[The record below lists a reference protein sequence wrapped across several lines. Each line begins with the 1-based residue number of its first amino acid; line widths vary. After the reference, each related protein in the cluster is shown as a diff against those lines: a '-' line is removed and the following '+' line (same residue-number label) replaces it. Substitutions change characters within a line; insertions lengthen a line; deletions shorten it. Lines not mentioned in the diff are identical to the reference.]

1 MFARRIAAAA
11 NKVPQGPSLPKLSS
25 VVESFD
31 ATPSASVW
39 GWGGGVTFAAGQM
52 TIAGDHVAITT
63 DTTYDFTNDTISI
76 ELVSGTTGEFG
87 AVGAGGAGGYL
98 IQKTAAGNLRCEA
111 RNTGGYFDG
120 GAVEVTYNATN
131 HRWLFIR
138 HTGTQVLFQAAA
150 TYGGTRT
157 TLRTAALTTVDA
169 TALTYKVQNNDAN
182 NTVWDNVN
190 TDGSGGT
197 TPLAKLA
204 TFIDTFAVTDLS
216 QNYYFDDTINPKSQ
230 VVSGQLST
238 PASQDIWRG
247 VETKSHYDTTNSS
260 VAMQLTPPG
269 AGNCAFSLTVEI
281 PDQTG
286 DGVPEEGRDFRWAID
301 MNAGVIKAMVMGV
314 GVPLYSESPGTYS
327 EAYDSGEHQW
337 FRIREGTAPAGNLP
351 TGAAGTTYWDTSADG
366 ITWVNKRSRVSEPF
380 LSDIKL
386 VIGAYSTSA
395 TTPMLVDN
403 INSLP
408 SGGGGSPSTP
418 LLTGDFSTA
427 AVSFA
432 TVAMATDPTWLGAC
446 SSTYGASPDNNS
458 TQAAVE
464 HRLDARYMRIPV
476 RWNGSAVVSS
486 AGGGGYNN
494 IVSLVNLYRSWGFRC
509 LIVIAGRTNDFDG
522 YVAGDATQIVNTLGT
537 NLIDYSVS
545 NEPDNQGK
553 NAAQILAQSI
563 QIYDDIQAAAPG
575 TKVWGP
581 VFASFKRTEQQQWA
595 QNMGINRFAGID
607 YHHYAMGGSYETTAN
622 ALAATSSWGTEIT
635 QTKSDLAALGL
646 PQVVNCDEI
655 NFSWR
660 YGDGTPPSGNND
672 RFFTAINTVFLAS
685 ALGHNLRA
693 GGRIM
698 PYALQN
704 GPLGLITEPNHPVN
718 PDNRPPSTPMPGY
731 WGVAAWTGEA
741 RFSHYNNAF
750 YNVSMTNNP
759 ATTEVFAVNNEDGG
773 YNLVLIN
780 KSETTA
786 RPVQVNL
793 GSINAGTFDAY
804 QTVPA
809 APYDQPSQLFT
820 SGTYTSYVSFTL
832 PAMTVTTVVLQ
843 PS

>member
-1 MFARRIAAAA
+1 MFSRRLSAAVSRSNIAAY
-11 NKVPQGPSLPKLSS
+11 LRLSS
-25 VVESFD
+25 LVEDFST
-31 ATPSASVW
+31 TPSTSIW
-39 GWGGGVTFAAGQM
+39 GWGNGVTFANSQM
-52 TIAGDHVAITT
+52 VITGDHVAITS
-63 DTTYDFTNDTISI
+63 DITYNFINDTISI

-87 AVGAGGAGGYL
+87 AVGAGGAGGYI
-98 IQKTAAGNLRCEA
+98 IQKTAAGNLRCDA
-111 RNTGGYFDG
+111 RNAGSYFDG
-120 GAVEVTYNATN
+120 GAVEVAYSAVD

-150 TYGGTRT
+150 TYSGARS

-169 TALTYKVQNNDAN
+169 SALQYKVQNNDVN
-182 NTVWDNVN
+182 TTVWDNIN
-190 TDGSGGT
+190 TGTSGT
-197 TPLAKLA
+197 TPLSKLA
-204 TFIDTFAVTDLS
+204 TFVDTFTVTDLS
-216 QNYYFDDTINPKSQ
+216 QNYYFDNTITPKSQ

-247 VETKSHYDTTNSS
+247 VETKLHYDAINSS
-260 VAMQLTPPG
+260 VAMQITPPG

-286 DGVPEEGRDFRWAID
+286 DGVPEEGRDFRWVID
-301 MNAGVIKAMVMGV
+301 VNAGVIKAVVMGV
-314 GVPLYSESPGTYS
+314 GVPLYSESPGTYTES
-327 EAYDSGEHQW
+327 YTEAQHKW
-337 FRIREGTAPAGNLP
+337 FRIREGSAVAGNLP
-351 TGAAGTTYWDTSADG
+351 TGTPGTTYWDTSADG
-366 ITWVNKRSRVSEPF
+366 ITWVNKRSRVSEAF

-386 VIGAYSTSA
+386 VIGAYSTVSTSA
-395 TTPMLVDN
+395 MLVDS
-403 INSLP
+403 INALP
-408 SGGGGSPSTP
+408 TDEQPSTP
-418 LLTGDFSTA
+418 QLTGDFSA
-427 AVSFA
+427 ASISFSA
-432 TVAMATDPTWLGAC
+432 VAMATDPTWLGAC
-446 SSTYGASPDNNS
+446 SSTYGASPDNNT

-464 HRLDARYMRIPV
+464 RRLDARYMRIPV
-476 RWNGSAVVSS
+476 RWNGTSVISS

-494 IVSLVNLYRSWGFRC
+494 IVGLVNLYRSWGFRC

-537 NLIDYSVS
+537 NMIDYSVS

-553 NAAQILAQSI
+553 SAAQILTQSI

-581 VFASFKRTEQQQWA
+581 VLASFKRTQQQQWA
-595 QNMGINRFAGID
+595 QDMGINRFAGID
-607 YHHYAMGGSYETTAN
+607 YHHYAMGGTFETTAN
-622 ALAATSSWGTEIT
+622 AMSATPSWGTEIT
-635 QTKSDLAALGL
+635 QTKSDLATLGL

-660 YGDGTPPSGNND
+660 YGDGTPPTGNNT
-672 RFFTAINTVFLAS
+672 RFFTAVNTVFLAS

-741 RFSHYNNAF
+741 RFSHFNNAF
-750 YNVSMTNNP
+750 YNVVTTNNP
-759 ATTEVFAVNNEDGG
+759 ATTEVFAVNNEAGG

-780 KSETTA
+780 KDETTD

-793 GSINAGTFDAY
+793 SGIMSGTFDAY
-804 QTVPA
+804 QTVPSS
-809 APYDQPSQLFT
+809 PYDQPSQIYT
-820 SGTYTSYVSFTL
+820 SGIYTNYVSLTL
-832 PAMTVTTVVLQ
+832 PAMTVTTIVLQ

>member
-1 MFARRIAAAA
+1 MFSRRIVAAA
-11 NKVPQGPSLPKLSS
+11 NKTSPGSGLPKLSS

-31 ATPSASVW
+31 IAPNTGIWS
-39 GWGGGVTFAAGQM
+39 WGGGVSFAGGQM
-52 TIAGDHVAITT
+52 TVAGDHVAMTT
-63 DTTYDFTNDTISI
+63 DSTYDFTNDTISV
-76 ELVSGTTGEFG
+76 ELVSGVTGEFG

-98 IQKTAAGNLRCEA
+98 IQKTSGGTLRCEA
-111 RNTGGYFDG
+111 RNAGSYFDG
-120 GAVEVTYNATN
+120 GAVQVTYNATD

-150 TYGGTRT
+150 TYNGTRT
-157 TLRTAALTTVDA
+157 TLRTAATTTVDA
-169 TALTYKVQNNDAN
+169 TALTYKIQNNDAN
-182 NTVWDNVN
+182 STVWDNVN
-190 TDGSGGT
+190 TDGGAST
-197 TPLAKLA
+197 TPLPKLA
-204 TFIDTFAVTDLS
+204 TFIDTFVVADLS
-216 QNYYFDDTINPKSQ
+216 QNYYFDNTINPKSQ
-230 VVSGQLST
+230 VVAGQLST

-247 VETKSHYDTTNSS
+247 VETKNHYDATDSS
-260 VAMQLTPPG
+260 VAMQITPPG
-269 AGNCAFSLTVEI
+269 VGTCTFSLTVEI

-286 DGVPEEGRDFRWAID
+286 DGVPEEGRDFRWVID
-301 MNAGVIKAMVMGV
+301 VNAGVIKAAVMGV
-314 GVPLYSESPGTYS
+314 GVPLYSEAPGTYS
-327 EAYDSGEHQW
+327 ETYDPDAHTW
-337 FRIREGTAPAGNLP
+337 FRIREGTAPAGNLA
-351 TGAAGTTYWDTSADG
+351 TGTAGTTYWDTSADG
-366 ITWVNKRSRVSEPF
+366 ITWVNKRSRVSEAF

-386 VIGAYSTSA
+386 VIGAYSGSA
-395 TTPMLVDN
+395 TTAMFVDN

-408 SGGGGSPSTP
+408 TGGGAPSTP

-427 AVSFA
+427 AVNFSA
-432 TVAMATDPTWLGAC
+432 VAMATDPTWLGAC
-446 SSTYGASPDNNS
+446 SSTYGASPHNNS

-464 HRLDARYMRIPV
+464 QRLDARYMRIPV
-476 RWNGSAVVSS
+476 RWNGSSVVSS

-494 IVSLVNLYRSWGFRC
+494 IVGLVNLYRGWGFRC

-563 QIYDDIQAAAPG
+563 QIYNDIQAAAPG

-581 VFASFKRTEQQQWA
+581 VLASYKRTDQQQWA
-595 QNMGINRFAGID
+595 QNMGINRFAGVD
-607 YHHYAMGGSYETTAN
+607 YHHYAMGSTYETTAN

-635 QTKSDLAALGL
+635 QTKADLAALGL

-660 YGDGTPPSGNND
+660 YGDGTPPTGNND
-672 RFFTAINTVFLAS
+672 RFFTAVNTVFLAS

-731 WGVAAWTGEA
+731 WGVAAWTGEQ
-741 RFSHYNNAF
+741 RFSHYYDAF
-750 YNVSMTNNP
+750 YTVSSTNNP

-780 KSETTA
+780 KSETTS

-793 GSINAGTFDAY
+793 GGVTGGTFDAY
-804 QTVPA
+804 QTVPT
-809 APYDQPSQLFT
+809 APYDQPAQIYA
-820 SGTYTSYVSFTL
+820 SGTYTNYVSFTL